1 VTDLLER
8 TGALVKK
15 AKSLGADEVIVK
27 TTFGR
32 RMQIRFSNN
41 EVDIS
46 KIWNNYLTDVALT
59 WNKRV
64 VATEIRNFE
73 RAEERVEDLFKLAKV
88 SQPNPMYGGIA
99 GGTFAYGKSKA
110 DGKISTLEEPTAYV
124 EQAIEAARAEVPTG
138 LNAGGTLYANY
149 EDVYLVSSE
158 GPTGRDARSSIELS
172 IRAFSQKQASGH
184 GVECSSSLKDFDPSR
199 AGRKA
204 GEIAWLAKDPVA
216 GEEGTYDVIFDPL
229 ITGSILGTYAMM
241 ASAFYVM
248 IQMSVFGNKLG
259 EKVASEIVTLRD
271 SPASYSVANRL
282 FDDEGVPA
290 RETVIID
297 RGVLKS
303 YLHNTSTAKIFKA
316 ETSGNAGL
324 VVPEAWNVELDPGG
338 LSREELF
345 GEVRRG
351 LYLTNTWYTRFQNYA
366 VGDFSS
372 IPRDGAFVL
381 ENGEI
386 KGSIKDIRISD
397 NVLRMLGG
405 MAAIS
410 RERQHIHWWES
421 QYPTLSPYILIK
433 DVRITR
439 PK

>member
-1 VTDLLER
+1 MTDLLER
-8 TGALVKK
+8 TGALVRK
-15 AKSLGADEVIVK
+15 AKSLGADEVIAK

-32 RMQIRFSNN
+32 KTQIRFSNN

-46 KIWNNYLTDVALT
+46 KVWNDYLTEVALT
-59 WNKRV
+59 WQKRV

-73 RAEERVEDLFKLAKV
+73 RAEERVEKLFKLAKV
-88 SQPNPMYGGIA
+88 TQPNPMYGGVA
-99 GGTFAYGKSKA
+99 SGAFAYAESQA
-110 DGKISTLEEPTAYV
+110 DREISELEEPTGYV
-124 EQAIEAARAEVPTG
+124 EQAIEAARAEVPEG

-172 IRAFSQKQASGH
+172 IRAFSQKEASGH
-184 GVECSSSLKDFDPSR
+184 GVECSSSLRDFDPER

-204 GEIAWLAKDPVA
+204 GEIARLAKDPVA
-216 GEEGTYDVIFDPL
+216 GEEGAYDVVFDPL
-229 ITGSILGTYAMM
+229 ITGSILGTYGMM

-248 IQMSVFGNKLG
+248 IQMSVFGDKLG
-259 EKVASEIVTLRD
+259 GRVAPESVTLRD
-271 SPASYSVANRL
+271 SPGGYSVANRL

-297 RGVLKS
+297 RGVLKT

-324 VVPEAWNVELDPGG
+324 VVPEAWNVELDPGD

-345 GEVRRG
+345 GEVRNG
-351 LYLTNTWYTRFQNYA
+351 LYLTNTWYTRFQNYT
-366 VGDFSS
+366 VGDFST
-372 IPRDGAFVL
+372 IPRDGAFAV

-386 KGSIKDIRISD
+386 TRSLKDIRISD
-397 NVLRMLGG
+397 NALRMLGDI
-405 MAAIS
+405 AAIS
-410 RERQHIHWWES
+410 KERQHIHWWES
-421 QYPTLSPYILIK
+421 QYPTLSPYVLIK
-433 DVRITR
+433 DVRFTR

>member
-1 VTDLLER
+1 MTDLLER
-8 TGALVKK
+8 TGALVRK
-15 AKSLGADEVIVK
+15 AKSLGADEVIAK

-32 RMQIRFSNN
+32 KTQIRFSNN

-46 KIWNNYLTDVALT
+46 KVWNDYLTEVALT
-59 WNKRV
+59 WQKRV

-73 RAEERVEDLFKLAKV
+73 RAEERVEKLFKLAKV
-88 SQPNPMYGGIA
+88 TQPNPMYGGVA
-99 GGTFAYGKSKA
+99 SGAFAYAESQA
-110 DGKISTLEEPTAYV
+110 DREISELEEPTGYV
-124 EQAIEAARAEVPTG
+124 EQAIEAARAEVPEG

-172 IRAFSQKQASGH
+172 IRAFSQKEASGH
-184 GVECSSSLKDFDPSR
+184 GVECSSSLRDFNPER

-204 GEIAWLAKDPVA
+204 GEIARLAKDPVA
-216 GEEGTYDVIFDPL
+216 GEEGAYDVVFDPL
-229 ITGSILGTYAMM
+229 ITGSILGTYGMM

-248 IQMSVFGNKLG
+248 IQMSVFGDKLG
-259 EKVASEIVTLRD
+259 GRVAPESVTLRD
-271 SPASYSVANRL
+271 SPGGYSVANRL

-297 RGVLKS
+297 RGVLKT

-324 VVPEAWNVELDPGG
+324 VVPEAWNVELDPGD

-345 GEVRRG
+345 GEVRNG
-351 LYLTNTWYTRFQNYA
+351 LYLTNTWYTRFQNYT
-366 VGDFSS
+366 VGDFST
-372 IPRDGAFVL
+372 IPRDGAFAV

-386 KGSIKDIRISD
+386 TGSLKDIRISD
-397 NVLRMLGG
+397 NALRMLGDI
-405 MAAIS
+405 AAIS
-410 RERQHIHWWES
+410 KERQHIHWWES
-421 QYPTLSPYILIK
+421 QYPTLSPYVLIK
-433 DVRITR
+433 DVRFTR

>member
-1 VTDLLER
+1 MTDLLDR
-8 TGALVKK
+8 TEALVKK
-15 AKSLGADEVIVK
+15 AKALGADEAIAK

-41 EVDIS
+41 EIDIS
-46 KIWNNYLTDVALT
+46 KVWNSYVTDVVLS
-59 WNKRV
+59 WEKRF
-64 VATEIRNFE
+64 VATEIQNFE
-73 RAEERVEDLFKLAKV
+73 RAEERVENLFRLAKV
-88 SQPNPMYGGIA
+88 SQPNPMYGGVA
-99 GGTFAYGKSKA
+99 SGTFTYAESLA
-110 DGKISTLEEPTAYV
+110 DRKIQELDEPTGYV
-124 EQAIEAARAEVPTG
+124 EQAIEAARAEVPEG

-172 IRAFSQKQASGH
+172 IRAFSQKEASGH
-184 GVECSSSLKDFDPSR
+184 GVECSSSLRDFDPSR

-204 GEIAWLAKDPVA
+204 GEIARLAMDPAV
-216 GEEGTYDVIFDPL
+216 GEEGTYDVVFDPL
-229 ITGSILGTYAMM
+229 ITGSILGTYGMM

-248 IQMSVFGNKLG
+248 IQMSVFGDKLG
-259 EKVASEIVTLRD
+259 EKVAPEIVTLRD
-271 SPASYSVANRL
+271 SPAGYSVANRL

-297 RGVLKS
+297 GGVLKT
-303 YLHNTSTAKIFKA
+303 YVHNTSTAKIFKA

-324 VVPEAWNVELDPGG
+324 VVPEAWNLELDPGD

-345 GEVRRG
+345 GEVRDG

-366 VGDFSS
+366 VGDFST
-372 IPRDGAFVL
+372 IPRDGAFL
-381 ENGEI
+381 IEDGEI
-386 KGSIKDIRISD
+386 AGSIKDIRISD
-397 NVLRMLGG
+397 NAFRMLGDI
-405 MAAIS
+405 AAIS
-410 RERQHIHWWES
+410 KERQHIHWWES

-439 PK
+439 PR

>member
-1 VTDLLER
+1 
-8 TGALVKK
+8 
-15 AKSLGADEVIVK
+15 
-27 TTFGR
+27 
-32 RMQIRFSNN
+32 M
-41 EVDIS
+41 
-46 KIWNNYLTDVALT
+46 
-59 WNKRV
+59 
-64 VATEIRNFE
+64 
-73 RAEERVEDLFKLAKV
+73 
-88 SQPNPMYGGIA
+88 
-99 GGTFAYGKSKA
+99 
-110 DGKISTLEEPTAYV
+110 
-124 EQAIEAARAEVPTG
+124 PTG
-138 LNAGGTLYANY
+138 LNAGGTLYSNY

-158 GPTGRDARSSIELS
+158 GPTGRVARSSIELS
-172 IRAFSQKQASGH
+172 IRAFSQKEASGH

-204 GEIAWLAKDPVA
+204 GEMARLAKDPVA

-259 EKVASEIVTLRD
+259 EKVASDIVTLRD
-271 SPASYSVANRL
+271 SPAGYSVANRL

-297 RGVLKS
+297 RGVLKT
-303 YLHNTSTAKIFKA
+303 YLHNTSTAKIFNS

-324 VVPEAWNVELDPGG
+324 VVPEAWNVELDPGSF
-338 LSREELF
+338 SREEMF
-345 GEVRRG
+345 GKVRRG

-366 VGDFSS
+366 VGDFST
-372 IPRDGAFVL
+372 IPRDGAFVV

-397 NVLRMLGG
+397 NALRMLGNIV
-405 MAAIS
+405 AVS

-421 QYPTLSPYILIK
+421 QYPTLSPYILIE
-433 DVRITR
+433 DVKITK

>member
-1 VTDLLER
+1 MTDLLER

-15 AKSLGADEVIVK
+15 AKSLGADEVIAK

-41 EVDIS
+41 EIDIS
-46 KIWNNYLTDVALT
+46 KVWNDYLTDVALT

-99 GGTFAYGKSKA
+99 GGTFAYGESKA
-110 DGKISTLEEPTAYV
+110 DGKISTLEEPTAIV

-158 GPTGRDARSSIELS
+158 GPTGQDARSSIELS
-172 IRAFSQKQASGH
+172 IRAFSQKEASGH

-204 GEIAWLAKDPVA
+204 GEMARLAKDPVA

-271 SPASYSVANRL
+271 SPAGYSVANRL

-297 RGVLKS
+297 RGVLRT

-324 VVPEAWNVELDPGG
+324 VVPEAWNVELDPGSF
-338 LSREELF
+338 SREELF
-345 GEVRRG
+345 GEVRNG

-366 VGDFSS
+366 VGDFST
-372 IPRDGAFVL
+372 IPRDGAFII
-381 ENGEI
+381 ENGVI
-386 KGSIKDIRISD
+386 RGSIKDIRISD
-397 NVLRMLGG
+397 NVLRMLGDI
-405 MAAIS
+405 AAIS

-421 QYPTLSPYILIK
+421 QYPTLSPYILSK